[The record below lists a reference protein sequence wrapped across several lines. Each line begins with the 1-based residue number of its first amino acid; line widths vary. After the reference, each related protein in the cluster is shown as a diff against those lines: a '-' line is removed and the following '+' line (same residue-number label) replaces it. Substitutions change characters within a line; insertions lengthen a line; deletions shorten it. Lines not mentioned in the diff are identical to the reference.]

1 LEGFILLASS
11 DKPSLSEKVRSP
23 SRASVALIGNKRA
36 NAISENEPNYEPDC
50 ESNCEV

>member
-1 LEGFILLASS
+1 
-11 DKPSLSEKVRSP
+11 
-23 SRASVALIGNKRA
+23 LIGNKRA